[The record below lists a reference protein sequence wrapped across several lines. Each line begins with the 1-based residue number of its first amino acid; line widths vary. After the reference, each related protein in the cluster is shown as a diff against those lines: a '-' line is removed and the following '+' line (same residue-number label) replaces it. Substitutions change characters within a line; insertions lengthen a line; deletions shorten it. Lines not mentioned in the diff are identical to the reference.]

1 MPPRKRARHSR
12 NTTATASPSPDSPS
26 AAQSS
31 PTNNPA
37 EEDAARDSS
46 PEEEEGEED
55 LWTDAEETA
64 LFRALLR
71 YKPTGIHKHHRMLA
85 LHAWLLE
92 NHHIHPRNEHTRP
105 PGIWRKLEALYDL
118 KALDAREDA
127 RQLEGIPGVEEGV
140 VLDGEWSEVEGLVEV
155 GEFGLPVSED
165 ETVRKEVWGRRLRNG
180 KDEEESESEVEMPE
194 LNLRKTPPRVLDL
207 RTGVEPSPQGK
218 RGRGGV
224 KGRKGKETEEGRRGS
239 LAQAPSRRSAR
250 QAEST
255 ADEHSVDGKQDEEA
269 EGEEEEEEIEDSEDK
284 ESRASTPAT
293 RSTRSKG
300 GAAAKGGTKAKG
312 RGRAKAK

>member
-12 NTTATASPSPDSPS
+12 TTTATASPSPSPS
-26 AAQSS
+26 PQQQQQQQPDEQDPPSPSS
-31 PTNNPA
+31 PSSS
-37 EEDAARDSS
+37 DA
-46 PEEEEGEED
+46 
-55 LWTDAEETA
+55 WTDAEETA

-85 LHAWLLE
+85 LHSWLLD
-92 NHHIHPRNEHTRP
+92 NHHIHPRNPHTRP
-105 PGIWRKLEALYDL
+105 PGIWKKLNGLYDL

-127 RQLEGIPGVEEGV
+127 RQLERIEGVEEGGV
-140 VLDGEWSEVEGLVEV
+140 VLDGEWSDVEGLVEV

-165 ETVRKEVWGRRLRNG
+165 EGVRREVWRRRLRG
-180 KDEEESESEVEMPE
+180 DIDDEGSESEVEIVG

-207 RTGVEPSPQGK
+207 RTGVEPSPRKRRRGK
-218 RGRGGV
+218 G
-224 KGRKGKETEEGRRGS
+224 KGRKGEEGSVGGRTS
-239 LAQAPSRRSAR
+239 LLGAPSRRSAR

-255 ADEHSVDGKQDEEA
+255 ADEQSVDGRGEEA
-269 EGEEEEEEIEDSEDK
+269 EEEEEGAEEEEGVDESEDK

-300 GAAAKGGTKAKG
+300 GATAKGGTRSKA
-312 RGRAKAK
+312 RVRAKAK